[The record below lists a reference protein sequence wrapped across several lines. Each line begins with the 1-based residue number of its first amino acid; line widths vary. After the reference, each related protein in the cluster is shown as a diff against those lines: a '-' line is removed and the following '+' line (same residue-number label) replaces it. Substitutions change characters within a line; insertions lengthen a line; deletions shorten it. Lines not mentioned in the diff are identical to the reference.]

1 MTLQWYET
9 ELLKPLLASFK
20 HWPADNQEQ
29 LAQYSQ
35 QLGSTLLQYGWL
47 QSEQQALLQQVF
59 LTVLPRWLA
68 PYSEQAPSLI
78 SQLLNTLA
86 RFPTITSKQN
96 LLQRFEQCL
105 PTAANTGNTLLV
117 LSWLNGLAQYR
128 TTAIEVL
135 QQQPELV
142 ATLGFSSTKALH
154 NPWWQGD
161 QLQLKTTPVEVGSMS
176 WLGGRFD
183 DLPWIEYSNE
193 QVIINAGARRWQ
205 LFADAFGTHLHS
217 LPTPEPHEQPCD
229 EDLSQF
235 TLQLIQF
242 NRYLRAGD
250 RVKQVLELPHSYLL
264 SFKTSYR
271 LLIIPKQGNRL

>member
-1 MTLQWYET
+1 
-9 ELLKPLLASFK
+9 
-20 HWPADNQEQ
+20 
-29 LAQYSQ
+29 Q

-135 QQQPELV
+135 
-142 ATLGFSSTKALH
+142 
-154 NPWWQGD
+154 
-161 QLQLKTTPVEVGSMS
+161 
-176 WLGGRFD
+176 
-183 DLPWIEYSNE
+183 
-193 QVIINAGARRWQ
+193 
-205 LFADAFGTHLHS
+205 
-217 LPTPEPHEQPCD
+217 
-229 EDLSQF
+229 
-235 TLQLIQF
+235 
-242 NRYLRAGD
+242 
-250 RVKQVLELPHSYLL
+250 
-264 SFKTSYR
+264 
-271 LLIIPKQGNRL
+271 